1 MLFCYCFGNNSY
13 MNKINM
19 LPCAFGVSA
28 IKNNKK
34 ISCVITAGGRCK
46 VMTEKNKKYNKLK
59 DLFLIRGVIYLLFNI
74 YHVVLGIFS
83 YNNLY
88 ASNSIVLNKAK
99 NSLNISIKNILI
111 FLIVICGMVLAV
123 LMFGILPIKI
133 SFYITPKN
141 FDLFLKRIVIG
152 LIKCLLIYLFLLIL
166 KFIPTFSQYYKFNS
180 AINSYQQSNNQIN
193 FLTYLIC
200 SIFLGTII
208 LSILA
213 LPASLWYS
221 VIINLLITL
230 CVFAI
235 NYEIYIEIQKSKVLR
250 HIITPFYFLIKEKY
264 SQKEEKCVN
273 IVLKELELG
282 GMSIMKAKDDDILF
296 SEAYINAK
304 AKLENAKKYE
314 KSDLDFIFCEILNK
328 NRAELKLVKT
338 ITRSDYKKVLKAVE
352 RRCKGEPVTKIFGS
366 ANFYGLNFEVTRD
379 VLSPRMDTE
388 ILVEQVIK
396 NCNPKTK
403 VLDIGTGS
411 GAIAITIAKLTNCK
425 VVAVDISDKALD
437 VAKRNAKANNTN
449 VTFKKSD
456 LFSGLG
462 KLIKF
467 DIIVSNPPYI
477 PTADISTLDEEVKN
491 FDPVLALDGGESGLE
506 FYKSIIDE
514 APRKLSKRGMIFF
527 EVGINQAKDVKKLLQ
542 NSFEDIKIVKDF
554 NKIERVVI
562 ATLK

>member
-1 MLFCYCFGNNSY
+1 
-13 MNKINM
+13 MNEINI

-34 ISCVITAGGRCK
+34 VSCIITAGGKCK
-46 VMTEKNKKYNKLK
+46 VLTEKNKKYNKLINC
-59 DLFLIRGVIYLLFNI
+59 FFIRGIIYLSFNI
-74 YHVVLGIFS
+74 YHIILGLFS
-83 YNNLY
+83 FNDVYVSDNTALR
-88 ASNSIVLNKAK
+88 KAR

-111 FLIVICGMVLAV
+111 FLIFIFGMASAV
-123 LMFGILPIKI
+123 LLLGILPVKI

-141 FDLFLKRIVIG
+141 FDLLLKRIVIG
-152 LIKCLLIYLFLLIL
+152 LIKCLIIYIFLFVL
-166 KFIPTFSQYYKFNS
+166 KLIPTFSQYYKFNS
-180 AINSYQQSNNQIN
+180 AINSYQQSNNQVN
-193 FLTYLIC
+193 FLTYFIC
-200 SIFLGTII
+200 SIFLDTIL

-221 VIINLLITL
+221 AIINLVITFGA
-230 CVFAI
+230 FAI
-235 NYEIYIEIQKSKVLR
+235 NYEIYMGIQNSKVLR
-250 HIITPFYFLIKEKY
+250 YIITPFYFLIKEKY

-273 IVLKELELG
+273 IVLRELELG
-282 GMSIMKAKDDDILF
+282 GLSIMEAKEEDILF
-296 SEAYINAK
+296 SEAYINEK
-304 AKLENAKKYE
+304 EKLQNAKKYE

-338 ITRSDYKKVLKAVE
+338 INKTDYKKVIKAVE
-352 RRCKGEPVTKIFGS
+352 RRCKGEPITKIFGS
-366 ANFYGLNFEVTRD
+366 TNFYGLNFEVTKD

-425 VVAVDISDKALD
+425 VVAVDISDKALE
-437 VAKRNAKANNTN
+437 VAKRNAKANN
-449 VTFKKSD
+449 VSVIFKKSD
-456 LFSGLG
+456 LFLGLG
-462 KLIKF
+462 KLAKF

-506 FYKSIIDE
+506 FYKRIIDE
-514 APRKLSKRGMIFF
+514 APKKMSKRGKIFF